1 MTTTAVIL
9 IKLADQT
16 TRRGNPAVVD
26 HNLPIMIIIRS
37 SRKVERA
44 CKTVFFALSF
54 LFFQETYLAQNEVDV
69 LRYSITQ
76 PTGSIRTMGMGGA
89 FGALGADIASMGI
102 NPAGIGIYRRGD
114 VSISTGL
121 FASSTNATLGETGNL
136 ITDISATIG
145 SIGIALTI
153 PNVNPDWPFIT
164 LGIAHQKQAIFD
176 QRLVLENAQLN
187 SSLLGVFQSLAYGTH
202 NADLDDG
209 SAFPYTASLA
219 WYAYLLDPN
228 GSSNTDYITPF
239 NTSELITVNRRIERS
254 GNMGE
259 TQYSMG
265 STYKE
270 WLSLGATIGVTKLK
284 FIEDSRHEEIPL
296 EQETELASWTYTE
309 NLNIEGTGFN
319 IRIGAIAKVSDY
331 MRLGLS
337 LHSPTRLHLIDSYNT
352 SISSIWK
359 DGESYSETSPEGG
372 FEYLIITP
380 GRAIF
385 SASILMGKLAMLSA
399 DYETVNY
406 KGGKLKPTDGW
417 LATNYEFESENQA
430 VIDSYDRGH
439 EARLGLE
446 IRVAKHWRVRMGSG
460 FSTSPYSIQS
470 GVIADPSK
478 YKASLGGEFRNEQW
492 YAGFSWSRTWYNEDL
507 YIIDP
512 AVQLSPIDI
521 ERTLGMISIGAGYRI

>member
-1 MTTTAVIL
+1 
-9 IKLADQT
+9 
-16 TRRGNPAVVD
+16 
-26 HNLPIMIIIRS
+26 MIFIQS
-37 SRKVERA
+37 SRKVELA
-44 CKTVFFALSF
+44 CKTVFFTLSI
-54 LFFQETYLAQNEVDV
+54 LFFQDTSLAQNEVDV

-76 PTGSIRTMGMGGA
+76 PTGSIRTTAMGGA

-102 NPAGIGIYRRGD
+102 NPAGIGMYRRGD

-121 FASSTNATLGETGNL
+121 FSSKTKATLGETSNL
-136 ITDISATIG
+136 SSDISATIG
-145 SIGIALTI
+145 SFGIALTI
-153 PNVNPDWPFIT
+153 PSVNPDWPFIT

-187 SSLLGVFQSLAYGTH
+187 SSLLGGFQSLAEGTP

-219 WYAYLLDPN
+219 WYAYLIDPD
-228 GSSNTDYITPF
+228 GSSDTEYITPF
-239 NTSELITVNRRIERS
+239 NTSESIAVNRRIERS

-265 STYKE
+265 STYME
-270 WLSLGATIGVTKLK
+270 WLSLGATLGVTKLK
-284 FIEDSRHEEIPL
+284 FIEESRHEEMPL
-296 EQETELASWTYTE
+296 EEGTELASWTYTE
-309 NLNIEGTGFN
+309 NLDVEGTGFN
-319 IRIGAIAKVSDY
+319 IKIGAIAKVSDW

-359 DGESYSETSPEGG
+359 NGESYSETSPEGG
-372 FEYLIITP
+372 YEYLIITP

-385 SASILMGKLAMLSA
+385 SASILMGKLALLSA

-406 KGGKLKPTDGW
+406 KGGKLKSTDGW
-417 LATNYEFESENQA
+417 LSSDYEFEAENDA
-430 VIDSYDRGH
+430 VTDSYSRGH

-446 IRVAKHWRVRMGSG
+446 VRVAKNWRVRMGSG
-460 FSTSPYSIQS
+460 FSTSPYSVQS
-470 GVIADPSK
+470 GVISDPSK
-478 YKASLGGEFRNEQW
+478 YKASFGGEFRSEQW
-492 YAGFSWSRTWYNEDL
+492 YAGFSWTRTWYSEDL
-507 YIIDP
+507 YLMDP

-521 ERTLGMISIGAGYRI
+521 ERTLGMISIGAGYRL

>member
-1 MTTTAVIL
+1 
-9 IKLADQT
+9 
-16 TRRGNPAVVD
+16 
-26 HNLPIMIIIRS
+26 
-37 SRKVERA
+37 
-44 CKTVFFALSF
+44 
-54 LFFQETYLAQNEVDV
+54 
-69 LRYSITQ
+69 
-76 PTGSIRTMGMGGA
+76 
-89 FGALGADIASMGI
+89 
-102 NPAGIGIYRRGD
+102 
-114 VSISTGL
+114 
-121 FASSTNATLGETGNL
+121 
-136 ITDISATIG
+136 
-145 SIGIALTI
+145 
-153 PNVNPDWPFIT
+153 
-164 LGIAHQKQAIFD
+164 
-176 QRLVLENAQLN
+176 VLENAQLN
-187 SSLLGVFQSLAYGTH
+187 SSLLTVFQSLAEGTH
-202 NADLDDG
+202 NSDLDDG

-219 WYAYLLDPN
+219 WYAWLLDPN

-239 NTSELITVNRRIERS
+239 NTSESITVNRRIDRS

-270 WLSLGATIGVTKLK
+270 WLSLGVTLGVTKLK
-284 FIEDSRHEEIPL
+284 FSEESRHEEIPL
-296 EQETELASWTYTE
+296 EEGTELASWTYIE

-319 IRIGAIAKVSDY
+319 LRIGAIAKVSDG

-359 DGESYSETSPEGG
+359 DGESYSETSPEGA

-385 SASILMGKLAMLSA
+385 SASILMGKIAILSA

-406 KGGKLKPTDGW
+406 KGGKLKSTDGW
-417 LATNYEFESENQA
+417 LATNYGFEAENQA

-446 IRVAKHWRVRMGSG
+446 VRVAKNWRVRMGSG
-460 FSTSPYSIQS
+460 FATSPYSIQS
-470 GVIADPSK
+470 GVISDSSK
-478 YKASLGGEFRNEQW
+478 YKASLGGEFRSEQW

-507 YIIDP
+507 YLMDP
-512 AVQLSPIDI
+512 DFQLSPIEI

>member
-1 MTTTAVIL
+1 
-9 IKLADQT
+9 
-16 TRRGNPAVVD
+16 
-26 HNLPIMIIIRS
+26 MIFIQS
-37 SRKVERA
+37 SRKIERA
-44 CKTVFFALSF
+44 CKTVFFGLSI
-54 LFFQETYLAQNEVDV
+54 LFFQDTSLAQNEVDV
-69 LRYSITQ
+69 LRYSIKQ

-102 NPAGIGIYRRGD
+102 NPAGIGLYRRGD
-114 VSISTGL
+114 VSISTGI
-121 FASSTNATLGETGNL
+121 FASSTTATLGETGNQ

-145 SIGIALTI
+145 SFGIALTI
-153 PNVNPDWPFIT
+153 PSVNPDWPFIT

-176 QRLVLENAQLN
+176 QVLVLENAQLN
-187 SSLLGVFQSLAYGTH
+187 SSLLGVFQTLADGTH
-202 NADLDDG
+202 NADLDNG

-219 WYAYLLDPN
+219 WYAWLLDPN

-239 NTSELITVNRRIERS
+239 NTSESITVNRWIERS

-270 WLSLGATIGVTKLK
+270 WLSLGATLGVTKLR
-284 FIEDSRHEEIPL
+284 FIEESRHEEIPL
-296 EQETELASWTYTE
+296 EEETELASWTFTE

-319 IRIGAIAKVSDY
+319 LRLGAIAKVSDW

-359 DGESYSETSPEGG
+359 NGESYLESAPEGG

-385 SASILMGKLAMLSA
+385 SASILMGKLALLSA

-406 KGGKLKPTDGW
+406 KGGKLKSTDGW
-417 LATNYEFESENQA
+417 LSTSYEFEAENQA

-446 IRVAKHWRVRMGSG
+446 VRVAKNWRVRMGSS
-460 FSTSPYSIQS
+460 FSTSPYSVQS
-470 GVIADPSK
+470 GVISDPSK
-478 YKASLGGEFRNEQW
+478 YKASFGGEFRSEQW
-492 YAGFSWSRTWYNEDL
+492 YAGFSCTRTWYSEDL
-507 YIIDP
+507 YLMDP

-521 ERTLGMISIGAGYRI
+521 ERTLGMISVGAGYRL